1 MTDQTREPESPA
13 EGVSWDG
20 VKAGSP
26 VAADTATKP
35 IPALAVCSAQTDVPV
50 HTLPDAANLS
60 QWVAEHG
67 PVLYRYAYR
76 LTGSTADAEDLTQ
89 QTFLLGYR
97 KLTQLR
103 DPAGARP
110 WLMAI
115 LRREYLRSAMK
126 SATER
131 RLVVPLNVDTLPA
144 ELVDRWEVDEEALQN
159 AINGLADVYKLVVL
173 SFYFEDLS
181 YREIAEQLDLP
192 VGTVMSRLS
201 RAKAQLR
208 SRLFERELQAVSE
221 RGVSE
226 RGVADCGVPDC
237 GATEWPPSGRPAGES

>member
-1 MTDQTREPESPA
+1 
-13 EGVSWDG
+13 
-20 VKAGSP
+20 
-26 VAADTATKP
+26 
-35 IPALAVCSAQTDVPV
+35 
-50 HTLPDAANLS
+50 
-60 QWVAEHG
+60 VAEHG